1 MRSDQRR
8 VGTRPKN
15 VSAGTDGENGR
26 GLAWVVATTGQSKV
40 VLKIYYLFSDDEADG
55 CCCVVF
61 FAKGSCSRN
70 CCWRVEPRQLH
81 SRTFSLLRWDFSSA
95 TIDIS
100 KDRIDMLNGRNI
112 IYKSRLSLWA
122 IWLSFSFKILL
133 KHLMFCK
140 NMWAKNSENL
150 TFSYGIEWREMK
162 EGSMKVQ
169 IATVSSLLCI
179 EGMW

>member
-1 MRSDQRR
+1 M
-8 VGTRPKN
+8 G
-15 VSAGTDGENGR
+15 
-26 GLAWVVATTGQSKV
+26 GQSTV

-112 IYKSRLSLWA
+112 IYKSRLS
-122 IWLSFSFKILL
+122 FSFKILL

-140 NMWAKNSENL
+140 NMSAKNSESS
-150 TFSYGIEWREMK
+150 TFSYGI
-162 EGSMKVQ
+162 
-169 IATVSSLLCI
+169 
-179 EGMW
+179 